1 MGGLA
6 CKEMT
11 AAEYLSNLAMPR
23 NYHDEGENQKHE
35 L

>member
-1 MGGLA
+1 MDGLV

-23 NYHDEGENQKHE
+23 NYHEGENQKHE